1 MVHLLPL
8 FYFLHRN
15 TTCVSLWMEVPAAQ
29 DASGQAKLGGYDATG
44 VSPW

>member
-1 MVHLLPL
+1 
-8 FYFLHRN
+8 
-15 TTCVSLWMEVPAAQ
+15 MEVPAAQ